1 MTWLLDTNMVS
12 DLMRHP
18 HGVVARRLTSVTGD
32 QVITSVVV
40 ACEISFGLARRSSP
54 RLEERWLRLRDV
66 IPVVAL
72 GDDVVA
78 AYGGAR
84 AALERAG
91 TPISPNDLLIAAHA
105 LALEAVVVTDNVREF
120 SRVPGLRVD
129 NWLAAEGGSP

>member
-54 RLEERWLRLRDV
+54 RLEERWRRLRDV

-78 AYGGAR
+78 AYRGAR
-84 AALERAG
+84 AALERVG
-91 TPISPNDLLIAAHA
+91 TPISPNDLLLAAHA
-105 LALEAVVVTDNVREF
+105 LALDAVVVTDNVREF
-120 SRVPGLRVD
+120 ARVPGLRVE